1 MNLEDISKATIQ
13 SRLYRSKLTRKQL
26 AEKCGYSKSAI
37 DKVMAGIGSDACK
50 QAVVMALGLLDPDY
64 VQDTSAA
71 SSASAAVNGNG
82 LADLIGSD
90 APPVVRAGSIV
101 GKTTDSGLP
110 VGQVDVVLPGALVLM
125 ARDRKL
131 PFDQVVKLTQ
141 VYGVLVNDGGTSL
154 SDIPES
160 EWNDLY
166 AAVEPWL

>member
-26 AEKCGYSKSAI
+26 AAQCGYSKSAI
-37 DKVMAGIGSDACK
+37 DKVMAGVGSDDCK
-50 QAVVMALGLLDPDY
+50 QAVAEALGLLTPDY
-64 VQDTSAA
+64 VQDTSA
-71 SSASAAVNGNG
+71 ASAAVNGNG